1 MKTFLTS
8 LLLTIFLIGCLLLIF
23 IFSPIGLKAAIGI
36 NNYLTSHP
44 IHYQALQGNITGPI
58 RIEGLNACSNK
69 GCATIDQMYF
79 SWSPS
84 QLFFRHF
91 AIDDIRI
98 NHITL
103 TENHSPHTTHKKKQ
117 HSSKNT
123 PKFHTSIKHLTIN
136 QLSAQTRLQQ
146 DIQAKKITLRAVIHP
161 KQITVKAHLTLTQP
175 YSSQYMLNITG
186 QPNAYT
192 ILANAQGKQSHLQWQ
207 GTGNL
212 QGFKIHSTDH
222 RLSQGSLQSDI
233 QYQWSPHPSWKINLD
248 AKNIRLN
255 QWNAHWPS
263 SLSLNVNS
271 EGSFKKNHPN
281 MNFNI
286 QGHTPKTSLA
296 LYGEARKTANIHWNF
311 KSQSLNELYPQL
323 KGTINTSGQVT
334 GSYTLPTIKADL
346 STTGFHFKDI
356 NIQSLKTN
364 GLIDLSQQQRSSLL
378 ISGSQLRI
386 FNYPIQAFTLQSS
399 GNLLDYEA
407 YTKITHALGTVST
420 TVNGSKKDAGWD
432 HHLQSFQLNTVNYGD
447 WKLIHPSIIHT
458 NSSQIQS
465 EPLCFSIKQS
475 QPNQTCI
482 NFHWQPNYHW
492 SGSIDSHGTNMDLL
506 THHIVPSQTQLHGSL
521 QLTATASGQSTH
533 IQSAT
538 INSAVNNGKLT
549 YINQK
554 EIHTTPIKM
563 AETHWAF
570 KKHTLTT
577 NTSIELHTNNHIAG
591 KLTVHNLPYLTW
603 PTDKQTISGSLSIQA
618 QHLNAYSAF
627 IPNVDLKNGSLNSK
641 LNIQG
646 TISAP
651 QVTGETSLNH
661 IQVFLPKIGLDISN
675 IHFNIIN
682 HGYKTTYTGTLY
694 SKQSPMTFNGTT
706 RYKNKDWLTD
716 LKLHGNNFL
725 LMDSHE
731 YKIAVSP
738 DLTLTLKNKDIG
750 ITGNINIPKATI
762 KPYQAKNVKRLPH
775 SDIQYSAHT
784 SKNPWTIHGD
794 INATLGD
801 QIYLSIIGIRGHAHG
816 KVQISKKSQGS
827 TLCNGHISVH
837 GVYEAYGHKLTI
849 SPNSELTY
857 NNNPITNPSLN
868 LRATKKISNTYS
880 LYQQDFSG
888 TGVTVGIEVTGM
900 LNHPILG
907 LFSIP
912 ANLSQSDIL
921 SYLILGH
928 APNTTPQDNTTQQS
942 TNTTANILDT
952 IKLGETGLSSSDSG
966 GISTNIQRT
975 LGLSEL
981 GVENS
986 ATIDAAGNQLDQQ
999 NYFVLGKFIAP
1010 KIYARYSQ
1018 GLMDNNDII
1027 QFRLF
1032 ITPQW
1037 VLQTET
1043 NSLDNSNGIDI
1054 LYSIEK

>member
-8 LLLTIFLIGCLLLIF
+8 LLLIIFLLGCSLLIF
-23 IFSPIGLKAAIGI
+23 IFSPMGLKAAIGI
-36 NNYLTSHP
+36 NNYFTNHP
-44 IHYQALQGNITGPI
+44 IHYRALQGNITGPV
-58 RIEGLNACSNK
+58 RIEGLNACSNR
-69 GCATIDQMYF
+69 GCATIDKMYF

-91 AIDDIRI
+91 AINDIRI

-103 TENHSPHTTHKKKQ
+103 TENHSAHTTHEKKQ

-123 PKFHTSIKHLTIN
+123 PKFHTSIKRLTIN
-136 QLSAQTRLQQ
+136 QLTAQTRLQQ
-146 DIQAKKITLRAVIHP
+146 AIQAKKITLRAVINP
-161 KQITVKAHLTLTQP
+161 KQITIKAHITLTQP

-233 QYQWSPHPSWKINLD
+233 QYQWSPIPSWKINLD

-263 SLSLNVNS
+263 PLSLTVNS

-378 ISGSQLRI
+378 ISGSRLSI

-399 GNLLDYEA
+399 GNLIDYEA

-420 TVNGSKKDAGWD
+420 TVNGSKKDTGWD
-432 HHLQSFQLNTVNYGD
+432 HHLQSFQLNTVKFGD
-447 WKLIHPSIIHT
+447 WELINPSTIHT
-458 NSSQIQS
+458 SRSNIQS
-465 EPLCFSIKQS
+465 EPICFNLKQS

-482 NFHWQPNYHW
+482 NFQWEPHHQW
-492 SGSIDSHGTNMDLL
+492 SGSIDSHGTNLDSITHYLL
-506 THHIVPSQTQLHGSL
+506 PSQTHLDGNL
-521 QLTATASGQSTH
+521 QLTASASGQATH

-538 INSAVNNGKLT
+538 IDSAIDNGKIT
-549 YINQK
+549 YITQHQT
-554 EIHTTPIKM
+554 HTTPIQTAK
-563 AETHWAF
+563 AHWVF
-570 KKHTLTT
+570 KKHTLSTDT
-577 NTSIELHTNNHIAG
+577 NIELHTDNHITSQ
-591 KLTVHNLPYLTW
+591 LSIHNLPYLTW
-603 PTDKQTISGSLSIQA
+603 PSNQQTISGSLSIQA
-618 QHLNAYSAF
+618 KQLNAYSAF
-627 IPNVDLKNGSLNSK
+627 IPNIDLKNGSLNSK
-641 LNIQG
+641 LTIQG
-646 TISAP
+646 PINAP
-651 QVTGETSLNH
+651 QLTGETSLNN
-661 IQVFLPKIGLDISN
+661 IQVFLPKFGLDISN
-675 IHFNIIN
+675 IHFNITN
-682 HGYKTTYTGTLY
+682 QGQQTTYSGTLY
-694 SKQSPMTFNGTT
+694 SKQSPMTFSGTT
-706 RYKNKDWLTD
+706 HYENKDWLTN
-716 LKLHGNNFL
+716 LTLHGNNFL
-725 LMDSHE
+725 LIDNHE
-731 YKIAVSP
+731 YTIYASP
-738 DLTLTLKNKDIG
+738 DLSLTIKNKDLE
-750 ITGNINIPKATI
+750 ITGDVNIPKASIT
-762 KPYQAKNVKRLPH
+762 PYQAKNVKRLPQG
-775 SDIQYSAHT
+775 DIHYGQKT
-784 SKNPWTIHGD
+784 SKNPWTIHGN
-794 INATLGD
+794 IKATLGD
-801 QIYLSIIGIRGHAHG
+801 QIYLNIIGIRGQAHG
-816 KVQISKKSQGS
+816 KVQISKKTQGS

-880 LYQQDFSG
+880 LYQQDFSA
-888 TGVTVGIEVTGM
+888 TGVTVGVEVTGM

-928 APNTTPQDNTTQQS
+928 APNTTPQDNTTQQ
-942 TNTTANILDT
+942 TANTTANILDT
-952 IKLGETGLSSSDSG
+952 IKLGETGFSGSDSG

-1010 KIYARYSQ
+1010 KIYVRYSQ